1 MQSSLSLLLCAVLPC
16 CCHNGCLA
24 TSCEVWYVLSMQ
36 RLLLQ
41 NSEEDVASSL
51 LGTPYMATQASHPRP
66 PMTTPRRLAT
76 APLHQEEQEV
86 TYECM
91 APHAVYAHGG

>member
-1 MQSSLSLLLCAVLPC
+1 
-16 CCHNGCLA
+16 
-24 TSCEVWYVLSMQ
+24 MQ

-51 LGTPYMATQASHPRP
+51 LGTPYMATQASHPKA

-76 APLHQEEQEV
+76 APHQQEEQEV
-86 TYECM
+86 TYECIASHVAC
-91 APHAVYAHGG
+91 APGDGSALGAIHAASALHTVQTSC

>member
-1 MQSSLSLLLCAVLPC
+1 VSLSLLLCAALPQWPKQQPIW
-16 CCHNGCLA
+16 H
-24 TSCEVWYVLSMQ
+24 VLSMHN
-36 RLLLQ
+36 LLLQ

-86 TYECM
+86 TYECI
-91 APHAVYAHGG
+91 ASHVAYAHGG